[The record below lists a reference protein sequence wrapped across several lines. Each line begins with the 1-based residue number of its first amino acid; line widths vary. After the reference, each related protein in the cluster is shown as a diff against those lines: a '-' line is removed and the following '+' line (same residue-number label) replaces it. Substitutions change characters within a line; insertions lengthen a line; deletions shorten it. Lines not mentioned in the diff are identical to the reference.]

1 MTRGR
6 IAEFCGFHSR
16 PTVSLEILSSSFR
29 IQSLGMGVLEFD
41 EARIYVGGKKNTR
54 MLLKVR
60 DDAIWG

>member
-16 PTVSLEILSSSFR
+16 PTVSLEIPSSSFR

-41 EARIYVGGKKNTR
+41 EARIYVGGEKKYQDVV
-54 MLLKVR
+54 K
-60 DDAIWG
+60 GKG